1 MITIK
6 DGVKSIVKKAV
17 IPIAGYGTRLFPAT
31 KAVPKALF
39 PIISQDGFA
48 KPVIQLIIE
57 EALTAGAEEVCLV
70 AQPQQVEPIADY
82 FSGTV
87 ADAIRA
93 KSELAAQAD
102 RLEEIGERLHFAI
115 QAEPQGFGH
124 AIYCAKEFAAG
135 EPVIILL
142 GDHLYISESNVSCAK
157 QLTAVYERVGQ
168 SVTSLDLCPES
179 ELSVNGIVHGNP
191 AVESSRLYTLTQISE
206 KPTVEF
212 AQAHLR
218 VEGIPEQ
225 EYLCNFG
232 IDLLTPLLFD
242 ILDYN
247 YKHQILT
254 HGEIQLRDAMSEMI
268 RQEGMYGYRVAGK
281 RYDTGNPQELLRTVY
296 AFGLQSLYR
305 EVLIP
310 LGEIRAKI
318 RNGQFEL
325 SEHAVEQSG
334 LRHISLQE
342 VREVIEECEVIENY
356 PNDKYGPSCLI
367 LGFTQSK
374 RPLHIQCSYPS
385 RPLVKIITLYEP
397 DPLRWIDFKTREE
410 NV

>member
-1 MITIK
+1 MNFLAIK
-6 DGVKSIVKKAV
+6 YGVKFIVKKAV

-57 EALTAGAEEVCLV
+57 EALTAGVEEVCLV

-82 FSGTV
+82 FAGTV
-87 ADAIRA
+87 ADAIRE

-124 AIYCAKEFAAG
+124 AIYCARDFAAG

-142 GDHLYISESNVSCAK
+142 GDHLYISESDVSCAK

-168 SVTSLDLCPES
+168 SVTSLDLCHES

-191 AVESSRLYTLTQISE
+191 AIESSRLYTLTQISE
-206 KPTVEF
+206 KPTADF

-218 VEGIPEQ
+218 VEGIPERQ
-225 EYLCNFG
+225 YLCNFG

-247 YKHQILT
+247 YKHQVLT
-254 HGEIQLRDAMSEMI
+254 HGEIQLRDAMTEMI
-268 RQEGMYGYRVAGK
+268 RQEGMYGYRVAGE

-296 AFGLQSLYR
+296 AFGLQSPYR
-305 EVLIP
+305 EVLV
-310 LGEIRAKI
+310 
-318 RNGQFEL
+318 
-325 SEHAVEQSG
+325 H
-334 LRHISLQE
+334 
-342 VREVIEECEVIENY
+342 
-356 PNDKYGPSCLI
+356 
-367 LGFTQSK
+367 
-374 RPLHIQCSYPS
+374 
-385 RPLVKIITLYEP
+385 
-397 DPLRWIDFKTREE
+397 
-410 NV
+410 

>member
-1 MITIK
+1 MQRIQ
-6 DGVKSIVKKAV
+6 KAI

-39 PIISQDGFA
+39 PIISPDGFA

-57 EALTAGAEEVCLV
+57 EAFTAGVAEVCLV

-87 ADAIRA
+87 ADAIRE

-115 QAEPQGFGH
+115 QAEPHGFGH
-124 AIYCAKEFAAG
+124 AIYCAKDFAAG

-142 GDHLYISESNVSCAK
+142 GDHLYISESDASCAK

-168 SVTSLDLCPES
+168 SVTSLDLCHES
-179 ELSVNGIVHGNP
+179 ELSVNGIVHGKP
-191 AVESSRLYTLTQISE
+191 TIESSRLYTLTQISE
-206 KPTVEF
+206 KPTADF

-225 EYLCNFG
+225 QYLCNFG

-247 YKHQILT
+247 YKHRILT
-254 HGEIQLRDAMSEMI
+254 HGEIQLRDAMTEMI
-268 RQEGMYGYRVAGK
+268 RQEGMYGYRVDGQ
-281 RYDTGNPQELLRTVY
+281 RYDTGNPRELLKTVN
-296 AFGLQSLYR
+296 AFGLQGPYQKAL
-305 EVLIP
+305 
-310 LGEIRAKI
+310 
-318 RNGQFEL
+318 
-325 SEHAVEQSG
+325 
-334 LRHISLQE
+334 
-342 VREVIEECEVIENY
+342 ENQ
-356 PNDKYGPSCLI
+356 N
-367 LGFTQSK
+367 
-374 RPLHIQCSYPS
+374 
-385 RPLVKIITLYEP
+385 
-397 DPLRWIDFKTREE
+397 
-410 NV
+410 